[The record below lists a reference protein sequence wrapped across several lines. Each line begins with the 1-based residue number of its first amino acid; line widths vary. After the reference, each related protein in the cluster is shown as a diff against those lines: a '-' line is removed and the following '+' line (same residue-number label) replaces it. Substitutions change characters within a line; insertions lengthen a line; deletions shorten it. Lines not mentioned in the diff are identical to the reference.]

1 MFAHNNR
8 MHQHIRIFNF
18 ICISPSTFIFRSKF
32 LYRKIA
38 NEYIKLNILRIKG
51 IKKKKKINLSLIKYS
66 SSLLKSNR
74 LENRRN

>member
-51 IKKKKKINLSLIKYS
+51 IKKKRK
-66 SSLLKSNR
+66 
-74 LENRRN
+74 

>member
-38 NEYIKLNILRIKG
+38 NEYIKLNILRIKR
-51 IKKKKKINLSLIKYS
+51 IKKKKKINLSLIKHS
-66 SSLLKSNR
+66 SPEIESARK
-74 LENRRN
+74 

>member
-38 NEYIKLNILRIKG
+38 NEYIKLNLLRIKG
-51 IKKKKKINLSLIKYS
+51 IKKKINLSLIKHS

>member
-32 LYRKIA
+32 CVEKSAIPA

-51 IKKKKKINLSLIKYS
+51 IKKKINLSLIKHS
-66 SSLLKSNR
+66 SPEIESARK
-74 LENRRN
+74 

>member
-38 NEYIKLNILRIKG
+38 NEYITLNLLRIKG
-51 IKKKKKINLSLIKYS
+51 IKKKKNLSLIKHS

>member
-51 IKKKKKINLSLIKYS
+51 IKKKKINLSLIKHS

>member
-32 LYRKIA
+32 CVEKSAIPA

-51 IKKKKKINLSLIKYS
+51 IEKKKNKFIAY
-66 SSLLKSNR
+66 
-74 LENRRN
+74 

>member
-51 IKKKKKINLSLIKYS
+51 IKKKINLSLIKHS
-66 SSLLKSNR
+66 SPEIESARK
-74 LENRRN
+74 